1 VSAEL
6 AGRVA
11 IVTGAAGGLGQ
22 AICRA
27 FVAAGVSVAL
37 VDLKGEGLDALA
49 AELGDGAAAF
59 PTDLTDGGAVAA
71 LPDVV
76 VERFGRLDI
85 VANNAGI
92 RTVHAF
98 TEHPADAWRRA
109 LDVNLTAPFLLSQ
122 AAVPHLRASGAGA
135 IVNTTSTAAELA
147 FGNRVAYNVS
157 KAGLKMLTRTTALE
171 LGPLGIRCNA
181 VAPGVVETPLN
192 SHYFGDADFAE
203 LIVANTPVRH
213 WGKPDDVAGPVLFLC
228 SDAARYVNGATI
240 LVDGGWTTG
249 KGY

>member
-1 VSAEL
+1 MTGEL

-22 AICRA
+22 AICRGL
-27 FVAAGVSVAL
+27 VASGASVAL
-37 VDLKGEGLDALA
+37 VDLKGEVLDALTTELA
-49 AELGDGAAAF
+49 AAAAAF
-59 PTDLTDGGAVAA
+59 PTDLTDRAAVQG
-71 LPDVV
+71 LPDAV

-85 VANNAGI
+85 VVNNAGI
-92 RTVHAF
+92 RTVHPFA
-98 TEHPADAWRRA
+98 EHPVDAWQRA
-109 LDVNLTAPFLLSQ
+109 LDVNLTAPFLLTQ
-122 AAVPHLRASGAGA
+122 AAVAHLQASGSGTV
-135 IVNTTSTAAELA
+135 VNTTSTAAELA

-157 KAGLKMLTRTTALE
+157 KAGLKMLTRTSALE

-192 SHYFGDADFAE
+192 SHYFQDADFSE
-203 LIVANTPVRH
+203 LIVSNTPVRH
-213 WGKPDDVAGPVLFLC
+213 WGKPDDVAGPVVFLC
-228 SDAARYVNGATI
+228 SDSARYVNGATI